1 MDINSYSMDQADD
14 AIENYHSAHT
24 ESLKNFFEAIREY
37 LDSST
42 PWQDYLDYHYHYGLR
57 SEEHAVNWLNRDHA
71 VRSILP
77 RSAIRTYETERAEL
91 NDSFDEIQNLCH
103 FYNIQPTKTEE
114 VIFKRYIVAVSE
126 ERYDSVMGAARWDQ
140 PGVEMFVNSLAERDM
155 SEEIEEI
162 LQEYSWVGRLLSHD
176 VMDLLLDTHDFVH
189 YNTTSEDRYH
199 SDDEDIIEQNAWA
212 VDGKSKK
219 WF

>member
-1 MDINSYSMDQADD
+1 MDQADD
-14 AIENYHSAHT
+14 AIENYYPAHT
-24 ESLKNFFEAIREY
+24 ENLEKIFEAIREH

-42 PWQDYLDYHYHYGLR
+42 PWQDYLDYHYYYGLR
-57 SEEHAVNWLNRDHA
+57 SEEHAISWLNRDHA

-91 NDSFDEIQNLCH
+91 NDSFDEILNLCH
-103 FYNIQPTKTEE
+103 FYNLQSTKTEE
-114 VIFKRYIVAVSE
+114 VIFKRYIVAVAE
-126 ERYDSVMGAARWDQ
+126 ERYDSVMGAARWGQ

-162 LQEYSWVGRLLSHD
+162 LQEYKERGSWVGRLVSHD
-176 VMDLLLDTHDFVH
+176 VMDLLLDTHGFVH
-189 YNTTSEDRYH
+189 YNSTSEDRYH
-199 SDDEDIIEQNAWA
+199 SDEEDIIEQNAWA

>member
-1 MDINSYSMDQADD
+1 MDQMDD
-14 AIENYHSAHT
+14 AIENYHSAHKDGL
-24 ESLKNFFEAIREY
+24 EIFFEAIRDY

-42 PWQDYLDYHYHYGLR
+42 PWEDYLDYHHHYGLQS

-77 RSAIRTYETERAEL
+77 RSATRAYETERGEL
-91 NDSFDEIQNLCH
+91 NDSFDEILNLCH
-103 FYNIQPTKTEE
+103 FYNLQPTKTEE

-126 ERYDSVMGAARWDQ
+126 ERYSSVMGAARWGQ
-140 PGVEMFVNSLAERDM
+140 PGVEGFVESLAERDM

-162 LQEYSWVGRLLSHD
+162 LQEYKERGSWVGRLDSHD
-176 VMDLLLDTHDFVH
+176 VMDLLLDTHGFTH

-199 SDDEDIIEQNAWA
+199 SDEEDIKEQNAWA